1 MQSRHNRYQQQQQSA
16 LLTITKR
23 TSRPSTSPVRTTR
36 PSCSVTGT
44 TSTAIFG
51 YGSSVSFNSN
61 IKSNI
66 NGVRAGSMLF
76 QSVSSSGTAAAAAS
90 SPPPDD
96 VDPGLPIGVLAVLCA
111 AFLNLLGF
119 TMAGPITPALGTHF
133 GLEVGTKFG
142 SLTSAY
148 PLGMLFGLF
157 IWPQFSDRRGRKP
170 VMAFS
175 LLGSAVGLALQSF
188 AIRSTWSL
196 EVFLLSRV
204 LTGCFAGSSPV
215 SKAYLADIGS
225 KQGFLPR
232 YLALRDAASTLAF
245 ILGPT
250 LGGLFY
256 EARRSTIAERG
267 VVAGAASVDTSSSL
281 AFVIGTSAVA
291 SLIASL
297 FIALF
302 VEEESAVATIKTQGQ
317 SGSDENTKKFEPSY
331 EEDIISCPLG
341 TRLWTGVA
349 SVCVVSFLFNVGDS
363 TFFAFFPA
371 LLKKF
376 LGLNAKSI
384 GLAFTSF
391 ACISFAVSTTVT
403 GRCIRR
409 HGPVTTCVAGLS
421 AIGSGLLALAG
432 ASTMRTAVPAIIFGA
447 AALYYCGVPLYGP
460 TVPTMLL
467 RCVPPNRRG
476 AVMGLDGA
484 VNTLARVIAP
494 MLMGT
499 LYGTN
504 GPSAAFGVAGVA
516 VMSAALIAMT
526 RRLPVLRVGEAII
539 DVGKSKA
546 P

>member
-1 MQSRHNRYQQQQQSA
+1 MTSA
-16 LLTITKR
+16 ARTTFSSNPANGGITIT
-23 TSRPSTSPVRTTR
+23 S
-36 PSCSVTGT
+36 
-44 TSTAIFG
+44 
-51 YGSSVSFNSN
+51 
-61 IKSNI
+61 
-66 NGVRAGSMLF
+66 
-76 QSVSSSGTAAAAAS
+76 TAAAAAANLRRRS
-90 SPPPDD
+90 NVPVNNICTGKVRSGSVLVQSVASGGATAAAASPPPDD
-96 VDPGLPIGVLAVLCA
+96 TNPTLPIGVVAVLCA

-119 TMAGPITPALGTHF
+119 TMAGPITPALGSHF
-133 GLEVGTKFG
+133 NLEVGTKFG
-142 SLTSAY
+142 ALTSAY

-170 VMAFS
+170 VMALS
-175 LLGSAVGLALQSF
+175 LLGSAIGLALQSF
-188 AIRSTWSL
+188 AIRSNWSL
-196 EVFLLSRV
+196 AVFLASRV

-256 EARRSTIAERG
+256 EARRATMAEG
-267 VVAGAASVDTSSSL
+267 SAAASAAVDATSSL

-291 SLIASL
+291 SLVASL
-297 FIALF
+297 FIAMF
-302 VEEESAVATIKTQGQ
+302 VDEESAIDTTKTQDQ
-317 SGSDENTKKFEPSY
+317 AGSSDSTKKSELAY

-371 LLKKF
+371 LLKF
-376 LGLNAKSI
+376 MGLDARSI

-409 HGPVTTCVAGLS
+409 HGPVTTCIAGLS
-421 AIGSGLLALAG
+421 AIGSGLIALSG
-432 ASTMRTAVPAIIFGA
+432 ASAMKTAIPALVFGA

-484 VNTLARVIAP
+484 VNTVGRVIAP
-494 MLMGT
+494 LLMGN
-499 LYGTN
+499 LYRTS
-504 GPSAAFGVAGVA
+504 GPSATFGVAGVA
-516 VMSAALIAMT
+516 ALSAAVIALI
-526 RRLPVLRVGEAII
+526 RRFLVLRVGEATI
-539 DVGKSKA
+539 DIRKSKA
-546 P
+546 H